1 MEPLVD
7 KEFLLKKIPGKGGWT
22 YAEIPE
28 IEKDKSAP
36 FGWVKV
42 RGYIDGFQ
50 ISNYPLQP
58 MGNGNLFLPVKAE
71 IRKQINKQAGDTV
84 SVILYQDNTC
94 EEILAELKSCLEDAD
109 LHQKFESLPEKDR
122 KASIDWICS
131 SKNDQDKIKRM
142 ITIID
147 QLSIK

>member
-1 MEPLVD
+1 MKPLVD

-28 IEKDKSAP
+28 IKKDKNST

-42 RGYIDGFQ
+42 RGRIDGFQ

-71 IRKQINKQAGDTV
+71 IRKQINKHAGDMV
-84 SVILYQDNTC
+84 RVILYHDNTYD
-94 EEILAELKSCLEDAD
+94 ETLAELKSCLEDANMYS
-109 LHQKFESLPEKDR
+109 KFEMLSQKDR
-122 KASIDWICS
+122 KTFVNWIS
-131 SKNDQDKIKRM
+131 SAKNDHDKIKRM
-142 ITIID
+142 ISIID

>member
-7 KEFLLKKIPGKGGWT
+7 KQFLLKKIPGKGGWT

-42 RGYIDGFQ
+42 TGYIDGFK

-84 SVILYQDNTC
+84 RVILYQDNTYK
-94 EEILAELKSCLEDAD
+94 EIFAELKSCLEDAD
-109 LHQKFESLPEKDR
+109 LHHKFESLREKDR